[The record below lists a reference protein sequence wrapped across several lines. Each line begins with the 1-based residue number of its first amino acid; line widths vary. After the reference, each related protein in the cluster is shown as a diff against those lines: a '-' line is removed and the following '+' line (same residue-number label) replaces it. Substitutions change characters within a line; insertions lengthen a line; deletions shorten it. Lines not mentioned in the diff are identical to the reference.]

1 MILSSL
7 DARLSGSSR
16 SEALESS
23 DSARCNFCPTRPE
36 SRAARVLV
44 IVAGMLDDER
54 ACSHKALAKCPTR
67 ARALCTLLKQQI
79 WVGRAN
85 HKCRSCWRQSPCVLC
100 PASSTQLVLSFLLHC
115 ERIMYIFL
123 SPSPV
128 RSAGLDQFVL
138 LGRQLGRLQLFF
150 YFLFAL
156 VHSPTVHCWP

>member
-115 ERIMYIFL
+115 ERIMYTLLVSFARSL
-123 SPSPV
+123 CRTRSV
-128 RSAGLDQFVL
+128 RSPGSTVGKITVVL
-138 LGRQLGRLQLFF
+138 LFF
-150 YFLFAL
+150 CL
-156 VHSPTVHCWP
+156 P